1 MRKFIYSS
9 VCFWVCSILAM
20 AQADLRWSDYIK
32 SADQGG
38 EILGKA
44 SGRLYSVMVEDR
56 IPYLVMYDSDDLLP
70 GSFYELMLGNKA
82 KPGAKVKA
90 FTWDQVRKRRESDK
104 SQAFL
109 FEKAFL
115 QKDKI
120 VLVYY
125 TYERPLKTFYAQTF
139 DLEGTPLQA
148 PVELDRFEEKRTS
161 AMHHFGLSQDSSSLY
176 LFRQPRL
183 KGEEM
188 DRCIVKV
195 WNENLQSIHSKSF
208 EMPYRNRDFMVY
220 DYYLTSDYHLVTLV
234 RIYVPRE
241 ERDAGGPAYQF
252 KVLSFD
258 LKAEGFVDVEMK
270 LSTMFIR
277 DVNLRFDEHE
287 NAYCVGTY
295 SDDRRLGNLRGTFY
309 YKLDYRNGSI
319 SAELKEDFSK
329 DLVYQLNNSE
339 SKRRRNQ
346 ELRANIEL
354 KAVHAKA
361 DGGSFVLFEEQYVEA
376 YTTRGPNGVFTTT
389 YYYNNNDI
397 LILNLDSL
405 GEVIW
410 QAVVPKQ
417 QVSTNDNGFY
427 NSFFSMVYN
436 GNLFIVTNDHIKN
449 IQEGNFETQIG
460 PQFIRR
466 TLPVVIKV
474 TPEGNYEKT
483 ALMVYD
489 RKRDFRITF
498 KDAVRISEN
507 QAIVYGYKNSRG
519 FFQGGKSSYKVGR
532 IAFDLH

>member
-1 MRKFIYSS
+1 MN
-9 VCFWVCSILAM
+9 CLLILIIFFNVSLVS
-20 AQADLRWSDYIK
+20 QADLRWSEYIR

-38 EILGKA
+38 EIIGKA
-44 SGRLYSVMVEDR
+44 EGKLYAVLVEDR
-56 IPYLVMYDSDDLLP
+56 VPYLVRYDSEELVP
-70 GSFYELMLGNKA
+70 SSFYELMLGKKA
-82 KPGAKVKA
+82 KSGSKVKA
-90 FTWDQVRKRRESDK
+90 FTWEQVRKRRESDK

-115 QKDKI
+115 LKDKI

-125 TYERPLKTFYAQTF
+125 TYERPFKTFYAQSF
-139 DLEGTPLQA
+139 DLEGTPLQLPA
-148 PVELDRFEEKRTS
+148 ELDQFEEKRTS
-161 AMHHFGLSQDSSSLY
+161 MLHHFGLSQDSSSIY

-183 KGEEM
+183 KGDDMEQ
-188 DRCIVKV
+188 CIVKV
-195 WNENLQSIHSKSF
+195 WNEQLKSVHSKSF
-208 EMPYRNRDFMVY
+208 TLPYRNRDFMVY
-220 DYYLTSDYHLVTLV
+220 DYYLTSDFNLVTLV
-234 RIYVPRE
+234 RIFIPRE
-241 ERDAGGPAYQF
+241 EREAGSPAYQF

-258 LKAEGFVDVEMK
+258 LKSEGFVDVEMK
-270 LSTMFIR
+270 LSSMFIR
-277 DVNLRFDEHE
+277 DVNLRFDENE

-295 SDDRRLGNLRGTFY
+295 SDDRRLANLRGSFY
-309 YKLDYRNGSI
+309 YKLDYRNGLI
-319 SAELKEDFSK
+319 SAEHKEDFSK
-329 DLVYQLNNSE
+329 ELVYQLNNSE

-346 ELRANIEL
+346 ELRANIDL
-354 KAVHAKA
+354 KAVHAKP
-361 DGGSFVLFEEQYVEA
+361 DGGSYVVFEEQYVEA
-376 YTTRGPNGVFTTT
+376 YTTRGPNGMFTTT

-449 IQEGNFETQIG
+449 IQEGNFNTQIG

-474 TPEGNYEKT
+474 TPEGTYEKT

-489 RKRDFRITF
+489 RKRDFRVTF

-532 IAFDLH
+532 IAFDMH